1 MAARC
6 SPRNGLAV
14 KPSARK
20 GLLLALL
27 GLLVVAG
34 VAWQA
39 WRLAQPRI
47 YTLKSATITKMD
59 AERRTGEVEFVHPKS
74 GQTMRVTAANI
85 PPDCEISI
93 NGVPATLA
101 DVRVGDTVAVHG
113 TLYADQTVKPDWV
126 RVKRA
131 AATTQPASASAPAGD
146 QP

>member
-1 MAARC
+1 MK
-6 SPRNGLAV
+6 S
-14 KPSARK
+14 SAKK
-20 GLLLALL
+20 GLLLAIL
-27 GLLVVAG
+27 GVVVVGG

-39 WRLAQPRI
+39 WRMAKPRA

-59 AERRTGEVEFVHPKS
+59 AERRTGEVEFVHPKT

-85 PPDCEISI
+85 PPECEVRI

-113 TLYADQTVKPDWV
+113 TLYYDQTVKPDWV
-126 RVKRA
+126 RVTRPV
-131 AATTQPASASAPAGD
+131 AATQTAPASAPAGD